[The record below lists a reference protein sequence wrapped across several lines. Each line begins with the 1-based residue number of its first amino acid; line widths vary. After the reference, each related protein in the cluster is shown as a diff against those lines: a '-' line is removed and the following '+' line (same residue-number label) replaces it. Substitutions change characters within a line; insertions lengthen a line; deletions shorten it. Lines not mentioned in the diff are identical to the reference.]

1 MKLSVPTGE
10 ENKPKTNQPKNKNL
24 TPRIYW
30 IYSFTLFS
38 ISELFFFFK
47 TEGIFLIMLMNA
59 ILIWKLPD

>member
-1 MKLSVPTGE
+1 MKRSVPTGE

-24 TPRIYW
+24 TPR